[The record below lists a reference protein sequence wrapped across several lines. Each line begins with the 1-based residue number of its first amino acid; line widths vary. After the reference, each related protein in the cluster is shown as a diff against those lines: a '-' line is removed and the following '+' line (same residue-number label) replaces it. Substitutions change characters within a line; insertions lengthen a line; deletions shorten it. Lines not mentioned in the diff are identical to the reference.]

1 MHLRHGNPGNRPW
14 PLTMAVEWGTHSGLA
29 VWERRRVLP
38 GEELSGGRGGGHGRL
53 PGAGGSGAVH
63 TTPGSTG

>member
-1 MHLRHGNPGNRPW
+1 MGTHRPQTGPW
-14 PLTMAVEWGTHSGLA
+14 PLTMAVEWGSNRGLA
-29 VWERRRVLP
+29 VGERRRVLL
-38 GEELSGGRGGGHGRL
+38 GEELSGQGRGGHGRL